1 MLTGKTFETVLK
13 AATELDP
20 YGKKLSDETI
30 AMAYLTL
37 PDSVKQQ
44 VTDDMFV
51 YCFRQL
57 QLDSGQRSELT
68 LIQQLLQHVFR
79 CENGAPN
86 YSWGLKSDLASRMS
100 NAGVFHGQ
108 PKSPYELG
116 QDLTHQEPRFAPNGV
131 LAQLASW
138 NNES

>member
-37 PDSVKQQ
+37 PDSVKRQ
-44 VTDDMFV
+44 VTDDMFI

-57 QLDSGQRSELT
+57 QLDSAQRSELT

-79 CENGAPN
+79 CENGAPS
-86 YSWGLKSDLASRMS
+86 YQWGLKTDLAGRMA
-100 NAGVFHGQ
+100 NPGVFHGQ
-108 PKSPYELG
+108 PKGEYLLG
-116 QDLTHQEPRFAPNGV
+116 QAEGKEEPRFAATGV
-131 LAQLASW
+131 LAQLGAFIDD
-138 NNES
+138 